1 MKNPPPAQ
9 DRQTSTVETDVS
21 KLKSRLIS
29 SSISHGFHQFS
40 LPKFYMNVSIEEGA
54 GMIEARGGRMWSEV
68 EVFCYGKR
76 IVDLGYWKICMSK
89 TIVLLATT
97 MKANQRETLYRFY

>member
-1 MKNPPPAQ
+1 
-9 DRQTSTVETDVS
+9 
-21 KLKSRLIS
+21 
-29 SSISHGFHQFS
+29 
-40 LPKFYMNVSIEEGA
+40 
-54 GMIEARGGRMWSEV
+54 MIEARGGRMWSEV